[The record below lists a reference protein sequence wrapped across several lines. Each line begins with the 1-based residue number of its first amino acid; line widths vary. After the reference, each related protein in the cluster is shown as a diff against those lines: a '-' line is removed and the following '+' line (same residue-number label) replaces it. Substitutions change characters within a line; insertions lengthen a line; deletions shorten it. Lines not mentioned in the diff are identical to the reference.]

1 MTPREILRT
10 GAGELGVALTV
21 EQINSLFIYLAELKK
36 WNRKINLTAITE
48 DRDMVI
54 KHVLDSL
61 SYLKGFMPAP
71 GLRLLD
77 MGSGA
82 GFPALPL
89 KIAFP
94 EIAVTL
100 VESVKKKA
108 SFLRHIMRTLKLT
121 GAEIIDKRTDE
132 LPGSLSAVF
141 DVVTA
146 RAFADMEKAL
156 SLGVPFLKK
165 SGLMVLSRGPEET
178 LAEPALAKAGV
189 SLKIRIEQILPH
201 SEYKRAIWVF
211 TKRVDVPRGTP

>member
-10 GAGELGVALTV
+10 GAEELGVALTV
-21 EQINSLFIYLAELKK
+21 ERINSLFIYLAELKK

-61 SYLKGFMPAP
+61 SYLKGFTPAP

-100 VESVKKKA
+100 VDSAKKKA

-121 GAEIIDKRTDE
+121 GAEIIDKRTEE
-132 LPGSLSAVF
+132 LPGSLYAVF

-146 RAFADMEKAL
+146 RAFTDMEKAL
-156 SLGVPFLKK
+156 SSGVPFLKEG
-165 SGLMVLSRGPEET
+165 GLMVLSRGPEEVI
-178 LAEPALAKAGV
+178 AEPALTKAGV
-189 SLKIRIEQILPH
+189 SLKKRVEQTLPH
-201 SEYKRAIWVF
+201 SDYKRAIWVF
-211 TKRVDVPRGTP
+211 KKTG

>member
-1 MTPREILRT
+1 VTPREILRT
-10 GAGELGVALTV
+10 GAEELGVALTV
-21 EQINSLFIYLAELKK
+21 ERINSLFIYLAELKK

-61 SYLKGFMPAP
+61 SYLKGFTPAP

-82 GFPALPL
+82 GFPAMPL
-89 KIAFP
+89 KIVFP

-100 VESVKKKA
+100 VDSAKKKA
-108 SFLRHIMRTLKLT
+108 SFLRHIMRILKLT
-121 GAEIIDKRTDE
+121 GAEIIDKRTEE
-132 LPGSLSAVF
+132 LPVSLFAVF

-156 SLGVPFLKK
+156 SSGVPFLKEG
-165 SGLMVLSRGPEET
+165 GLMVLSRGPEEAI
-178 LAEPALAKAGV
+178 AEPALAKAGV
-189 SLKIRIEQILPH
+189 SLKKRVEQILPH

-211 TKRVDVPRGTP
+211 SKTG

>member
-1 MTPREILRT
+1 VTPREILKT
-10 GAGELGVALTV
+10 GAEELGIALTV
-21 EQINSLFIYLAELKK
+21 EQINSLFMYLAELKK

-54 KHVLDSL
+54 KHILDSL
-61 SYLKGFMPAP
+61 SYLKGFTPAP

-89 KIAFP
+89 KIASP

-100 VESVKKKA
+100 VESAKKKA
-108 SFLRHIMRTLKLT
+108 SFLRHAMRTLRLK
-121 GAEIIDKRTDE
+121 GAEIIDKRTEE
-132 LPGSLSAVF
+132 LLGSLCGVF

-156 SLGVPFLKK
+156 SSGVPFLKQG
-165 SGLMVLSRGPEET
+165 GLMVLSRGPEEAIEE
-178 LAEPALAKAGV
+178 LELAKAGV
-189 SLKIRIEQILPH
+189 SLKTRIEQTLPH
-201 SEYKRAIWVF
+201 SDYKRAIWIF
-211 TKRVDVPRGTP
+211 KKTG